1 MLVID
6 VSTRFFR
13 GKLGD
18 LVLFVQLVAKEPEE
32 RKRSRLRIID
42 FGEHFD
48 WKFSTNAEWNT
59 FSIRWSPFEYEKPM
73 ILDKLSIHRENVI
86 Y

>member
-32 RKRSRLRIID
+32 R
-42 FGEHFD
+42 
-48 WKFSTNAEWNT
+48 
-59 FSIRWSPFEYEKPM
+59 
-73 ILDKLSIHRENVI
+73 
-86 Y
+86 